1 MFFLTVGAKYPF
13 FGSSSW
19 TISEVE
25 EKFITTFKSPFDL
38 YLLLNF
44 FDLRSYSSKSSKI
57 YTFRLLLLVRLYM
70 LREGIFYFL
79 VRHWDE
85 VFRKVLSLVSLNS
98 QLLAKMLNFIFIKVT
113 CKLRYLRWFNFV
125 QENWLRTHP
134 SCLHWKWLICFRI

>member
-1 MFFLTVGAKYPF
+1 MFWLPIVANTLFQAPAHRLYWRLKKISYRACLLFYYLFGDKKQLLRALLTC
-13 FGSSSW
+13 
-19 TISEVE
+19 T
-25 EKFITTFKSPFDL
+25 FIR
-38 YLLLNF
+38 LLLNF
-44 FDLRSYSSKSSKI
+44 FDLRSYSSKSSRI

-113 CKLRYLRWFNFV
+113 CKLRYLR
-125 QENWLRTHP
+125 
-134 SCLHWKWLICFRI
+134 